1 MQAKYSVGQKVLF
14 ANQDSIIKKVELSS
28 SGGFKYYCETG
39 PAGLSMWVLEDSIDI
54 GNASGPPS
62 VFFNRRTPHLM
73 IVDNFYKDPDDVR
86 AFALEQDY
94 VENLANYKGRRT
106 QERYLWPFLKEE
118 FERLIGRPIVDWL
131 NQPCNGCFQITGF
144 NDPLVWHS
152 DLQSYAAAIY
162 LTPDAPLSAG
172 TSFWRDKNHLSRR
185 PPSHPLEY
193 DRFEDDNSR
202 NAAYGEIYSEYNILH
217 PDNWE
222 LVDKVGA
229 VYNRLAIWDAQMIH
243 SASSYEGM
251 ESEVLDKARLVQLF
265 FFTVR

>member
-1 MQAKYSVGQKVLF
+1 MQPKYAVGDKVLF
-14 ANQDSIIKKVELSS
+14 ANQESIVQRVETNDGKS
-28 SGGFKYYCETG
+28 KYYCEVG
-39 PAGLSMWVLEDSIDI
+39 QASLQMWIPEDSLDT
-54 GNASGPPS
+54 GSPSGPPS
-62 VFFNRRTPHLM
+62 VFFNRRMPHLLV
-73 IVDNFYKDPDDVR
+73 VDNFYKDPDDVR
-86 AFALEQDY
+86 AFALEQQY
-94 VENLANYKGRRT
+94 EPNSRNYKGKRT
-106 QERYLWPFLKEE
+106 TERFLWPFLKEE
-118 FERLIGRPIVDWL
+118 FERLLGRPIVDWL

-172 TSFWRDKNHLSRR
+172 TSFWRDKTYGSRR
-185 PPSHPLEY
+185 PPNHPLEF
-193 DRFEDDNSR
+193 DRFATDEDRGRASN
-202 NAAYGEIYSEYNILH
+202 EIYSEFNILH

-222 LVDKVGA
+222 LADKFGA

-251 ESEVLDKARLVQLF
+251 ESDVVDKARLVQLF